1 MRLPLLSTAALALA
15 LPLQPAA
22 SLAAD
27 LSAWRLFV
35 ADRAEPKVTVVDALA
50 GTVLDTFTLRE
61 PASLVR
67 SESGRT
73 VFAVQGDAGV
83 VTAIAS
89 GISFEDHGDHG
100 DIDVEAPKLTGT
112 ELSGRKPSHLVEHD
126 GAFAAFFDGEGVA
139 RIISEK
145 AVLEGSSDVSEVS
158 TAAPQHG
165 VAVAYGAHVLLSEPN
180 AEKPDALPV
189 GIRTVDAK
197 GVQVGD
203 VAACPDLHGEA
214 SSGNLLVFACATGLL
229 VVTHGDD
236 APQIRHMPYA
246 DGLPDG
252 KSTTLLGGRGLQ
264 YFLGNYGPDKVV
276 LIDPTADKGA
286 FRLVDLPM
294 RRVHFAVDPV
304 RPRFAYVFTE
314 DGQLHQLDVVAGRIA
329 NSLRLTEP
337 YSMDGHWNDPR
348 PRIAVAGDHVVVTD
362 PLQGKLHLVDA
373 ASFAR
378 AGEIAVPGKPYNIVS
393 VGGSGRTHET
403 E

>member
-1 MRLPLLSTAALALA
+1 MRLPLLSTVALALA

-50 GTVLDTFTLRE
+50 GTILDTFTLRE

-197 GVQVGD
+197 GAQVGD

-229 VVTHGDD
+229 VVAHGDD

-246 DGLPDG
+246 DALPDG

-276 LIDPTADKGA
+276 LIDPTADKDA

-329 NSLRLTEP
+329 NSLSLTEP

-378 AGEIAVPGKPYNIVS
+378 TGEIAVPGKPYNIVS